1 MEWSTIIV
9 LSTSF
14 FILLFIGVPISFSIG
29 IASLLTISLSL
40 PFDSAIAVISQK
52 MASGLDSFSLL
63 AIPFFILAGNI
74 MNRGGIALRLI
85 EFAKVIGGRL
95 PGALGHVNVLANMMF
110 GSISGSA
117 VASGAAMGGIMSPL
131 QKKEGYDPAFSTAV
145 NIASCPTGLLIP
157 PSNTFIVYSLISG
170 GTSIGTLFLAGYIL
184 GILMGLSIMMLIV
197 GFIAKKRHYPISPK
211 PTLNEALI
219 KTLDALPSLGL
230 IIVIM
235 GGIIGGIF
243 TATEA
248 SAFAVVYTL
257 ILAMVVYREV
267 KLKEL
272 PQIILDSVVTTAI
285 VLLLIGT
292 SMGMSWAMAN
302 ADIPYTISDALLAV
316 SENPIVI
323 LLIINLILLV
333 VGVFMDMTP
342 ALLIFTPIFLP
353 IVTELGM
360 DPVHFGIVM
369 AFNLSIGICTPPVGS
384 ALFIGCSVGGVKI
397 DQVIKP
403 LLPFYFALIFT
414 LLLVTYL
421 PEISLFLPKLLLG
434 Y

>member
-1 MEWSTIIV
+1 MEWSTVLV
-9 LSTSF
+9 LSGSF
-14 FILLFIGVPISFSIG
+14 FVLLFIGVPISFSIG
-29 IASLLTISLSL
+29 IASLLTIMLSL
-40 PFDSAIAVISQK
+40 PVDSAIAVIAQK

-95 PGALGHVNVLANMMF
+95 PGSLAHVNVLANMMF

-131 QKKEGYDPAFSTAV
+131 QKKEGYDPAFSAAV

-170 GTSIGTLFLAGYIL
+170 GTSIGALFLAGYIP
-184 GILMGLSIMMLIV
+184 GILMGLSIMLVI
-197 GFIAKKRHYPISPK
+197 GFIAKKRHYPVSPK
-211 PTLNEALI
+211 PTYSEALK

-230 IIVIM
+230 IVVIM

-272 PQIILDSVVTTAI
+272 PQIILDSVITTAI

-302 ADIPYTISDALLAV
+302 ADIPYTISDALL
-316 SENPIVI
+316 SISDNPIII
-323 LLIINLILLV
+323 LLIINVILLV

-360 DPVHFGIVM
+360 DPVHFGVLM

-384 ALFIGCSVGGVKI
+384 ALFIGCSVGGIKI
-397 DQVIKP
+397 NQVIKP
-403 LLPFYFALIFT
+403 LLPFYAVLVLT
-414 LLLVTYL
+414 LFLVTYI
-421 PEISLFLPKLLLG
+421 PDISLFLPRVLLG